1 MCLCLRKRG
10 NAAHFQLINTADR
23 ACWRKPHYAAGWWV
37 AWVGS
42 GGVCAELLSRFS
54 VPVLMPPPVLRL
66 VMMLGYLYSTR
77 QMVGFPRVGDE

>member
-1 MCLCLRKRG
+1 MLLVG
-10 NAAHFQLINTADR
+10 GWLGLG
-23 ACWRKPHYAAGWWV
+23 AG
-37 AWVGS
+37 G
-42 GGVCAELLSRFS
+42 CAELLSRFS

>member
-42 GGVCAELLSRFS
+42 GGVCRIVITIQYSSFDAAACPQTGHDAGLSLQHEANGRFPQS
-54 VPVLMPPPVLRL
+54 
-66 VMMLGYLYSTR
+66 G
-77 QMVGFPRVGDE
+77 